1 MKFFQLF
8 SIAALALVS
17 STEAV
22 QLDKDHNKQHYVDKN
37 FNSDNFQDILK
48 KNRVVFFG
56 ELSSAAS
63 KGLLEFLTGAGY
75 EVYVINVDQQANQS
89 SHKIEH
95 WLEDTLK
102 TKHID
107 YPQVYIDGKLL
118 GGEAKVRDQLHHG
131 VLFKNWV

>member
-1 MKFFQLF
+1 MKFFQYL
-8 SIAALALVS
+8 SIAAVALLA
-17 STEAV
+17 STEAIT
-22 QLDKDHNKQHYVDKN
+22 LEKKGNYVDKN
-37 FNSDNFQDILK
+37 FQTSNFADILK